1 MSISA
6 PRTEKAHTFLNATQ
20 KQALIAAV
28 ASGMPQRQAAQE
40 FGVHRNTVTM
50 LMKSVK
56 QYAHAANPLSK
67 DWKDSALAVA
77 QSAVHRGMLHESDPI
92 GAANVALKLMHG
104 IGYLTTSNQL
114 QVDGNVNLQVS
125 WGAVQEP
132 DPEPALDV
140 DHKQISDGASRE

>member
-1 MSISA
+1 MSA
-6 PRTEKAHTFLNATQ
+6 VMERTTQ
-20 KQALIAAV
+20 NGKRLTPAMRGALIAALTAGMSQVEV
-28 ASGMPQRQAAQE
+28 AEQ
-40 FGVHRNTVTM
+40 FKVHRNTVSRM
-50 LMKSVK
+50 FNQVK
-56 QYAHAANPLSK
+56 RINHPANPLSVE
-67 DWKDSALAVA
+67 WKNGALPVA
-77 QSAVHRGMLHESDPI
+77 QGAVMRGMSHEGDPI

-140 DHKQISDGASRE
+140 DHKQISE